1 METGRESA
9 PLLLESYQMI
19 LERHY
24 TAISM
29 KQHIKAKEF
38 VKRYKEDG
46 QNDPNGHYLDS
57 EIPKLKE
64 TLDSITVDPQCF
76 HAYFCSQLSSSERL
90 LLASGSDSSRSSSND
105 PMNYGLPTPL
115 QLQDVFDNLRQSVS
129 YYINVFS

>member
-1 METGRESA
+1 V
-9 PLLLESYQMI
+9 I

-24 TAISM
+24 TAISL

-38 VKRYKEDG
+38 VKNYKEDG
-46 QNDPNGHYLDS
+46 QNDPKSHYLDS

-64 TLDSITVDPQCF
+64 TLDSITVDPHCF

-90 LLASGSDSSRSSSND
+90 LLASGSDSSRSSSKD

-129 YYINVFS
+129 Y